1 MWKIHRYYLR
11 ELSVSVVLVFLVLF
25 GTALLM
31 SVPQA
36 IGRAQGGN
44 LLAAAMI
51 TVLYAVDAI
60 PHLLAMAILFAT
72 VLTFA
77 RASQNREITA
87 LRAAGVS
94 PRVPMVAA
102 LLVGLSAS
110 LLVGYATH
118 YLIPWAHFHKY
129 RVIGDAIR
137 SFYLQT
143 EMSGDRMAFGGFLMT
158 WKSRDEN
165 GRFRDVVVKIGS
177 GSGDGEPAV
186 RSAGPGRGVF
196 YADEAW
202 LKLGDLG
209 ESIGLQF
216 ENMRSLRMG
225 NVGRFTI
232 WVDLRALTAEVRRD
246 ESDKDLAS
254 DQLLSEVM
262 RGVHE
267 NPDGARFT
275 VHRRSSF
282 ALMSFLFAPI
292 GFCIG
297 VLARDRGRMTA
308 LLFGM
313 VPLVLFYGCVMIA
326 PELVRFVDWPPI
338 GLLPVFVLG
347 LTGIP
352 FCWRLLKL

>member
-1 MWKIHRYYLR
+1 MWKIHRYYLA
-11 ELSVSVVLVFLVLF
+11 ELTVSVVLTFLVLF

-36 IGRAQGGN
+36 IGRAQGGG
-44 LLAAAMI
+44 LVAALMI
-51 TVLYAVDAI
+51 TVLFAVDAI
-60 PHLLAMAILFAT
+60 PHLLAMAILFAA

-77 RASQNREITA
+77 RASQDREITA
-87 LRAAGVS
+87 MRAAGIS

-102 LLVGLSAS
+102 LLVGLTAS
-110 LLVGYATH
+110 LLGGYATH

-158 WKSRDEN
+158 WRDRDEN
-165 GRFRDVVVKIGS
+165 GHFHDVVVKIGS
-177 GSGDGEPAV
+177 GQEDGEPAV

-202 LKLGDLG
+202 LTWGDVG

-216 ENMRSLRMG
+216 ENMWSLRMG
-225 NVGRFTI
+225 KVGRFTI

-254 DQLLSEVM
+254 DQLLSEVI

-267 NPDGARFT
+267 SPDGARFT

-297 VLARDRGRMTA
+297 VLARGRGRMTA

-313 VPLVLFYGCVMIA
+313 VPLLLFYSCVMIA
-326 PELVRFVDWPPI
+326 PELLRMVEWPLM

-347 LTGIP
+347 LGAIP